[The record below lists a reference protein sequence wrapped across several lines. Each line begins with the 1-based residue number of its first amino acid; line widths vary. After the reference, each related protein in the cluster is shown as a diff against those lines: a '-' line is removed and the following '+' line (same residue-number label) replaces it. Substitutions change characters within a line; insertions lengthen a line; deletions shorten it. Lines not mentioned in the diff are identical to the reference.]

1 MNIFELIFLQP
12 LFNLLVYFYNN
23 IPGNDIGVAIVL
35 VTIVLKLIL
44 FPFTLKMLRAQKAL
58 QELQPKMQ
66 VLQKKYKGN
75 KEELGKATME
85 LYKKEKVNPF
95 SSCLPLLIQL
105 PFMFAMF
112 RVFREG
118 FKVESLEMLY
128 SFVYNPGVLNH
139 MSLGFINLADPS
151 IPLAV
156 LAGAAQF
163 WQTSMLMSTK
173 QPKVPGAK
181 DEGMAAIMNKQMKY
195 IMPVVT
201 VVIGASLPGGLA
213 LYWFLFTLL
222 TVLQQYI
229 AFKKS
234 PQTQNVE
241 IIDKA

>member
-23 IPGNDIGVAIVL
+23 VPGNDIGVAIVL
-35 VTIVLKLIL
+35 VTIVLKLVL
-44 FPFTLKMLRAQKAL
+44 LPFTLKMLRAQKAL
-58 QELQPKMQ
+58 QDLQPKMQ
-66 VLQKKYKGN
+66 VLQSKHKGN
-75 KEELGKATME
+75 KEALGKATME

-105 PFMFAMF
+105 PFMFAVFRMF
-112 RVFREG
+112 RNG
-118 FKVESLEMLY
+118 FDPESLDMLY
-128 SFVYNPGVLNH
+128 PFIHNPGILNH
-139 MSLGFINLADPS
+139 ISLGFMNLAEPL

-163 WQTSMLMSTK
+163 WQTSMMTSSK

-181 DEGMAAIMNKQMKY
+181 DEGMTAIMNKQMKY

-201 VVIGASLPGGLA
+201 VIIGASLPGGLA

-222 TVLQQYI
+222 TVLQQYV
-229 AFKKS
+229 AFKKT

-241 IIDKA
+241 VIDKS